1 MKRSIVVIC
10 LSMVSVCIL
19 GAVGCSPEP
28 SQPRGRAAQSGWT
41 LPPSIEAAER
51 QGTSLRI
58 RGRAA
63 PAGRI
68 VLRGAGSTAYAVS
81 ADDQGRFEVRIAVPS
96 TDTLFV
102 IETQSGQVGFP
113 APYRL
118 LVSTHPTGPIALVG
132 SGVSSIRLD
141 ITQGLD
147 VVDSDGGAT
156 IASGRTAANR
166 QLDLILNE
174 ETRPVRADA
183 TGRWSSILKSQAS
196 QSLAIGVAGQTFLIP
211 NLDMEPTANPLERD
225 GAGWRLV
232 WKVSPGITQTSWFP
246 DRV

>member
-147 VVDSDGGAT
+147 VVDSDGGRRSLPDERLR
-156 IASGRTAANR
+156 IAN
-166 QLDLILNE
+166 
-174 ETRPVRADA
+174 
-183 TGRWSSILKSQAS
+183 SIS
-196 QSLAIGVAGQTFLIP
+196 F
-211 NLDMEPTANPLERD
+211 
-225 GAGWRLV
+225 
-232 WKVSPGITQTSWFP
+232 
-246 DRV
+246 